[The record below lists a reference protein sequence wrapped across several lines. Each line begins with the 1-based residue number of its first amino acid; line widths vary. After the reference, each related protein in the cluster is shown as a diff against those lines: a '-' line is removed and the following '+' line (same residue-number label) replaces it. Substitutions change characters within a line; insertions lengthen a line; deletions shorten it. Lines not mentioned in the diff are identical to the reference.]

1 MPHGAPVP
9 GNPHFWSVE
18 TTQVWPKMLKWNF
31 ETCTVPWIILKNGLN
46 PTPKKTGKKTQW
58 HGKIIQLF
66 DGYRDLMVINNQL
79 ISDILDY
86 ISWSWIWPFS
96 LPIIRW
102 QGRGD
107 SPGFWMLKLLG
118 KLGHEVTTRS
128 HHKFI
133 LRIFG
138 NTLWWTNI
146 LPWKITIF
154 SGSSPEGTQLICE
167 MLLNLARRC
176 QVYYL
181 DVGR

>member
-1 MPHGAPVP
+1 MKKKPSSYWGAHVP

-18 TTQVWPKMLKWNF
+18 PTQVWPKMLKWNF
-31 ETCTVPWIILKNGLN
+31 ETCTVPWIKEKRSEPNTQKN
-46 PTPKKTGKKTQW
+46 GKKT

-66 DGYRDLMVINNQL
+66 DVYRDLMAINNQL

-107 SPGFWMLKLLG
+107 SPGFWMLLKLLG
-118 KLGHEVTTRS
+118 KLGHDVTTTS

-138 NTLWWTNI
+138 NT
-146 LPWKITIF
+146 
-154 SGSSPEGTQLICE
+154 QLICE
-167 MLLNLARRC
+167 MLFNLARRC
-176 QVYYL
+176 PVYYL